1 MPKSEKEVRESKKA
15 MMQRLRKA
23 RKEAGLTAYTFWLTP
38 AQKKAV
44 DKVLKK

>member
-1 MPKSEKEVRESKKA
+1 MPKDQA
-15 MMQRLRKA
+15 QRKA
-23 RKEAGLTAYTFWLTP
+23 DERARKRAAGLKRYEFWLTP